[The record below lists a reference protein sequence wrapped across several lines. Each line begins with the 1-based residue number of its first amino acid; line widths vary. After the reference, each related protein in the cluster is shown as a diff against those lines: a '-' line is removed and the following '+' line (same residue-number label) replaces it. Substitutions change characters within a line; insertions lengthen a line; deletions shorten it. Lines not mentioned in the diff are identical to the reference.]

1 MRNTWLNC
9 LESAVDKGRD
19 DIVIISAD
27 LGFGVY
33 ELLKKNTQKLHKLR
47 SFGTKYDRS
56 CERSGSNWK
65 KFFVIQSRTFQH
77 YAA

>member
-33 ELLKKNTQKLHKLR
+33 EA
-47 SFGTKYDRS
+47 FEEKYRV
-56 CERSGSNWK
+56 K
-65 KFFVIQSRTFQH
+65 
-77 YAA
+77 